1 MDKQEEMGVLVKEKE
16 YVKYVQLLKKAEE
29 EGRLDGKLCVFALR
43 YAFPNKSRS
52 PAVLQS
58 KCNVVRG

>member
-29 EGRLDGKLCVFALR
+29 EGRLDGKFVCLLCGMRFQTKAE
-43 YAFPNKSRS
+43 AQQCCK
-52 PAVLQS
+52 A
-58 KCNVVRG
+58 NVT

>member
-29 EGRLDGKLCVFALR
+29 EGRLDGKFVCLLCGMRFQTKVEAQQCCK
-43 YAFPNKSRS
+43 A
-52 PAVLQS
+52 
-58 KCNVVRG
+58 NVT